1 LIEGDDRASLRFHTG
16 SSVMVNER
24 QRGWEGKLCNRAVKI
39 FLEPGRS
46 ANRLPGAVGC
56 GEWVALVRFAQHF

>member
-24 QRGWEGKLCNRAVKI
+24 QRGWEGKLCNRAVKV
-39 FLEPGRS
+39 FLGS
-46 ANRLPGAVGC
+46 GV
-56 GEWVALVRFAQHF
+56 

>member
-24 QRGWEGKLCNRAVKI
+24 QGG
-39 FLEPGRS
+39 
-46 ANRLPGAVGC
+46 
-56 GEWVALVRFAQHF
+56 